1 MRIYES
7 MCPSF
12 YGNVYIHEK
21 QSIPMEC
28 FRCVERESQ
37 IQFMCRFAVQNSQK
51 KQMSVPEQNG
61 ICDERI
67 FRFKNNNTDIETA
80 VRQNEEWI
88 EILRQFEKQKSRPK
102 PIQVW
107 YDNQTLKRD
116 AEDNNKLLP
125 VSTRIYIFIS
135 LSSLF
140 IFFFFV
146 YFYAYIY
153 IFTYL
158 FIFIATPKHS
168 GGGSGSENARVSAI
182 ASASRRKRQFE
193 IKRQLRTPQR
203 MGIASNTLISSRAS
217 VGCEIELNQLQDY
230 DSDTFRT
237 PKYSSTH
244 RGGGG
249 RNYANSELTLHD
261 LPRNTKQSNNKD
273 NQSDNDESNNSELL
287 NHHFISPTRL
297 FKNNRNKMK
306 NNTKKVKGNIS
317 GTSSED
323 DDDTDDSNSYRK
335 KGLSDG
341 DRSILHPFILSKNRN
356 INLPPIAP
364 LKTPIPT
371 LQIQTERDG
380 VSSTKLSSQLVSRK
394 QTRDYDDNGGAIDL
408 DDDGISEK

>member
-140 IFFFFV
+140 IFFL
-146 YFYAYIY
+146 Y
-153 IFTYL
+153 IFML
-158 FIFIATPKHS
+158 IFIF
-168 GGGSGSENARVSAI
+168 
-182 ASASRRKRQFE
+182 
-193 IKRQLRTPQR
+193 L
-203 MGIASNTLISSRAS
+203 LIY
-217 VGCEIELNQLQDY
+217 LYL
-230 DSDTFRT
+230 
-237 PKYSSTH
+237 
-244 RGGGG
+244 
-249 RNYANSELTLHD
+249 
-261 LPRNTKQSNNKD
+261 
-273 NQSDNDESNNSELL
+273 
-287 NHHFISPTRL
+287 
-297 FKNNRNKMK
+297 
-306 NNTKKVKGNIS
+306 
-317 GTSSED
+317 
-323 DDDTDDSNSYRK
+323 
-335 KGLSDG
+335 
-341 DRSILHPFILSKNRN
+341 
-356 INLPPIAP
+356 
-364 LKTPIPT
+364 
-371 LQIQTERDG
+371 
-380 VSSTKLSSQLVSRK
+380 
-394 QTRDYDDNGGAIDL
+394 
-408 DDDGISEK
+408 